1 MVKFQCYFYFQ
12 GEEKMRKEWK
22 KPEIKKMNLQET
34 KSGDNKFYW
43 PWTPECDD
51 PANTGE
57 GYQMCK
63 YLNRPCK
70 YFGIFAGGSIAECNA
85 PSIKQLS

>member
-1 MVKFQCYFYFQ
+1 MISKIRIV
-12 GEEKMRKEWK
+12 E
-22 KPEIKKMNLQET
+22 
-34 KSGDNKFYW
+34 SGDTKFYW

-57 GYQMCK
+57 GYQMCTH
-63 YLNRPCK
+63 LNRPCK
-70 YFGIFAGGSIAECNA
+70 YFGIFAGCNA